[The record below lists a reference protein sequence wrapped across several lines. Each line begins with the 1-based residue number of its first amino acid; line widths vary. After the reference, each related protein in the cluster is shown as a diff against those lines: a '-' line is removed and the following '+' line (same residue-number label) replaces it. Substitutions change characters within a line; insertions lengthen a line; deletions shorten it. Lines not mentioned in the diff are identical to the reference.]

1 MKHDIGRGTREWVW
15 VVAVVGI
22 GIKIPERFGLVMW
35 IVSMVMLVRTKPH
48 HPFFYLV
55 AIVCCVVMFSAVRAT
70 GGRRA

>member
-1 MKHDIGRGTREWVW
+1 MAK
-15 VVAVVGI
+15 AAA
-22 GIKIPERFGLVMW
+22 RFGLVMW